1 MTAIKILIQATF
13 LPIFTKEASDTSLL
27 EKFLYTSMVK
37 IVLILF
43 VIEAS
48 EEIMAA
54 INAANVNPN
63 KPFGNSDII
72 NGYA

>member
-1 MTAIKILIQATF
+1 
-13 LPIFTKEASDTSLL
+13 
-27 EKFLYTSMVK
+27 MVK
-37 IVLILF
+37 IALILF

-63 KPFGNSDII
+63 KPFGNNDII

>member
-54 INAANVNPN
+54 INAANVNHN